1 MLRTREVQFPD
12 PQILIKII
20 MSDLEKEKRKASQL
34 PFHFCADWGLPVSAY
49 LGVSLQSVYR
59 GLDSPC
65 TDVITACVLFSHFTS
80 FVTFC
85 SVQSTRLDDWA
96 SDQRLAVRISQRPM
110 CTPIRESV
118 A

>member
-1 MLRTREVQFPD
+1 
-12 PQILIKII
+12 
-20 MSDLEKEKRKASQL
+20 MSDLEKEKKKASQL
-34 PFHFCADWGLPVSAY
+34 PLHFCPDWVLPVSAY

-65 TDVITACVLFSHFTS
+65 TDVITAAYVLSSHFAS